1 VWSLSS
7 RVSVPSVCQ
16 RVCCLNDASNVAAA
30 EFLEEG
36 YRLFHH
42 ERFIHPDPLEVVRN
56 YSDPQ
61 DREIAA
67 FMCSCL
73 ALGRVNAIL
82 GIIGKVLS
90 LFPDL
95 RSDLMSV
102 SDAGLRRK
110 LDGIVYRFFTGDM
123 IANLLS
129 GLRNVIGQDGS
140 LNAAFLAGLG
150 DEADLYPSIDRFAA
164 RLRAAVPGKVG
175 MLIPESRGNGAAKRV
190 NLFLRW
196 MVRKDAIDP
205 GGWTGIS
212 PARLIIPLDT
222 HVGRV
227 SRDLGLTSRKS
238 NDRRTALEITGS
250 LKRLDPEDPVRFDFS
265 MARPGINPAAVR
277 IGTAANQ

>member
-1 VWSLSS
+1 
-7 RVSVPSVCQ
+7 
-16 RVCCLNDASNVAAA
+16 LNEVFAGTAAD
-30 EFLEEG
+30 FLEEG

-42 ERFIHPDPLEVVRN
+42 ERFIHPDPLEVVRD
-56 YSDPQ
+56 YADPQ

-67 FMCSCL
+67 FICSCL

-82 GIIGKVLS
+82 GIIGRVLS

-95 RSDLMSV
+95 RRNVLSV
-102 SDAGLRRK
+102 SDAELRRK
-110 LDGIVYRFFTGDM
+110 LDGVVYRFFTGDM
-123 IANLLS
+123 IAALLA

-140 LNAAFLAGLG
+140 LNEAFLAGLG
-150 DEADLYPSIDRFAA
+150 DEEDLYPTIDRFSA

-175 MLIPESRGNGAAKRV
+175 ILIPESSGNGAAKRV

-196 MVRKDAIDP
+196 MVRKDGIDP

-212 PARLIIPLDT
+212 PSRLIIPLDT

-227 SRDLGLTSRKS
+227 SRELGLTFRKS
-238 NDRRTALEITGS
+238 NDRKTALEITS
-250 LKRLDPEDPVRFDFS
+250 ALKLLDPEDPVRFDFS

-277 IGTAANQ
+277 NGTVANH